1 MKFYITYTWN
11 ITYINMINKNKC
23 SMVLYEKGK
32 FAQEV
37 IYDVLSDTTCTAMP
51 PQEDMKNVTRG

>member
-1 MKFYITYTWN
+1 
-11 ITYINMINKNKC
+11 
-23 SMVLYEKGK
+23 MVLYEKGK

-51 PQEDMKNVTRG
+51 PQEDMKNEPVTRG